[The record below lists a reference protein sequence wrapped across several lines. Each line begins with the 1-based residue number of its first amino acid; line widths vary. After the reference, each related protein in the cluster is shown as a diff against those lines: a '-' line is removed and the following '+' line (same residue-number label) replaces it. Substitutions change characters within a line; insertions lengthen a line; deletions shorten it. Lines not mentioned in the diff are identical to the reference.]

1 MAPLPTHEFG
11 FPGSGIGTAVNS
23 MQNCTI
29 KGYDEARETTTLERC
44 RNTAMDNMHVI
55 NEIGSRITMLLTK
68 LGGPVPRSG
77 GSADEGG
84 AEPVGGMLTVHLDQL
99 EYEARRLGE
108 IYADLER
115 LEKLL

>member
-11 FPGSGIGTAVNS
+11 FPGGGSSTAVNT

-29 KGYDEARETTTLERC
+29 KGYDDAREPTTLERC
-44 RNTAMDNMHVI
+44 RDMAMGNMHGI
-55 NEIGSRITMLLTK
+55 NEIGSRITILLNK

-77 GSADEGG
+77 GESDEGE
-84 AEPVGGMLTVHLDQL
+84 AEQRGMLTVHLDQL

-108 IYADLER
+108 IFADIER